1 MRCGLGCPNR
11 QRPAEP
17 VVADLPEWSFVS
29 GGLIGRLLG
38 VTANMRPSTREWLV
52 DVLVGGLGGAIVG
65 GILAVNLVIFSGNDR
80 GYEASIDEVFRQ
92 NVLLGVAVVALWIA
106 GPVFGV
112 IGARRSLQ
120 RRGGA

>member
-1 MRCGLGCPNR
+1 
-11 QRPAEP
+11 
-17 VVADLPEWSFVS
+17 
-29 GGLIGRLLG
+29 
-38 VTANMRPSTREWLV
+38 MRPSTREWLV